1 MSKFYELTEAKEAED
16 RALLDNNKHSET
28 LKQEILSD
36 EELDNTLL
44 TDSNSSTNNLEQVF
58 EDINKYTKYY
68 IPTSYSGNNKLYN
81 EYVRKFLTRRA
92 QQIFN
97 SPKVLIYAQVPQKLQ
112 GVMFAFSPSKYRKA
126 IKSLFNRVTTF
137 DIDSQS

>member
-1 MSKFYELTEAKEAED
+1 MGKFYELTEAKQAED
-16 RALLDNNKHSET
+16 LQLLNKLKGLET
-28 LKQEILSD
+28 LKQDIVDDSD
-36 EELDNTLL
+36 LDITTIDEDLYKI
-44 TDSNSSTNNLEQVF
+44 EKVF

-68 IPTSYSGNNKLYN
+68 IPTSYSGNNRLYN
-81 EYVRKFLTRRA
+81 DYVRKFLTRRA

>member
-1 MSKFYELTEAKEAED
+1 MGKFYELTEAKQAED
-16 RALLDNNKHSET
+16 IQLLNRLKRVDT
-28 LKQEILSD
+28 LKQDIVDDNDLDVTTVD
-36 EELDNTLL
+36 EESYKLQ
-44 TDSNSSTNNLEQVF
+44 QVF

-68 IPTSYSGNNKLYN
+68 IPTSYSGNNRLYN
-81 EYVRKFLTRRA
+81 DYVRKFLTRRA

-137 DIDSQS
+137 DIDVQS

>member
-1 MSKFYELTEAKEAED
+1 MGKFYELTEAKQAED
-16 RALLDNNKHSET
+16 IQLLNRLKRVDT
-28 LKQEILSD
+28 LKQDIVDDSDLDVTTVD
-36 EELDNTLL
+36 EESYKLQ
-44 TDSNSSTNNLEQVF
+44 QVF

-68 IPTSYSGNNKLYN
+68 IPTSYSGNNRLYN
-81 EYVRKFLTRRA
+81 DYVRKFLTRRA

-137 DIDSQS
+137 DIDVQS

>member
-1 MSKFYELTEAKEAED
+1 MGKFYELTEAKQAED
-16 RALLDNNKHSET
+16 LQLLNKLKGLET
-28 LKQEILSD
+28 LKQDIVDDNDLDITTID
-36 EELDNTLL
+36 EDLYKIEK
-44 TDSNSSTNNLEQVF
+44 VF

-68 IPTSYSGNNKLYN
+68 IPTSYSGNNRLYN
-81 EYVRKFLTRRA
+81 DYVRKFLTRRA

>member
-1 MSKFYELTEAKEAED
+1 MGKFYELTEAKLAED
-16 RALLDNNKHSET
+16 KELLNSNKHADI
-28 LKQEILSD
+28 LRQEILSD
-36 EELDNTLL
+36 DELDNCTNDD
-44 TDSNSSTNNLEQVF
+44 TANNLAKVF
-58 EDINKYTKYY
+58 DDINKYTKYY

-81 EYVRKFLTRRA
+81 DYVRKFLTRRA

-126 IKSLFNRVTTF
+126 IKSLFSRVTSF
-137 DIDSQS
+137 DIDSQP